1 MVELVKKKLTKI
13 VGIKKEQ
20 FNDFIK
26 QKEISVVKSRLI
38 PMYKLGDEMA
48 LTSVLLSSLRLVK
61 EFRQQVFANAK
72 MSRGG
77 KAYFYT
83 EVSFAEFPESR
94 VDGLILVVKSGVI
107 KDAAILE
114 VKNGRDKLD
123 QKQLERYQQIAR
135 KYSIPN
141 FITISNEFVTEP
153 SQSPLPLKSYKA
165 IDMYHFSWSYLLT
178 LAHVLLFK
186 NDTNIGDEDQ
196 IEIMK
201 EVVHYFESD
210 KAGVLGHNRMSSEW
224 GQVVDKVNKGG
235 SLKAS
240 DQFVYQAVRS
250 WQQQERDMALVLSR
264 AIGFVVECGHSK
276 YKGDLAQRLDDDCKA
291 LVQAHEI
298 DSLFRVKGAASDIG
312 AKLLFGKRAFELE
325 VTLKVP
331 TDKTT
336 KGQIGWL
343 KRQAET
349 CHKKTP
355 LLFDKLSKSI
365 FVEPRVKASRS
376 YERVPLGKFETISGL
391 VAGKELKEFRLVYV
405 LDFGA
410 RFSSPTK
417 FVELSQAMLKDFYS
431 GIVQH
436 LVRWEP
442 RAPKMV
448 RPQGALDEET
458 FIDQVNSGN
467 TYLDISKVVVSDSE
481 EGGSFFVNK

>member
-153 SQSPLPLKSYKA
+153 SQSPLPLKSYKT
-165 IDMYHFSWSYLLT
+165 IDMYHFSWSYLQNL
-178 LAHVLLFK
+178 
-186 NDTNIGDEDQ
+186 
-196 IEIMK
+196 
-201 EVVHYFESD
+201 
-210 KAGVLGHNRMSSEW
+210 
-224 GQVVDKVNKGG
+224 
-235 SLKAS
+235 
-240 DQFVYQAVRS
+240 
-250 WQQQERDMALVLSR
+250 
-264 AIGFVVECGHSK
+264 
-276 YKGDLAQRLDDDCKA
+276 
-291 LVQAHEI
+291 
-298 DSLFRVKGAASDIG
+298 
-312 AKLLFGKRAFELE
+312 
-325 VTLKVP
+325 
-331 TDKTT
+331 
-336 KGQIGWL
+336 
-343 KRQAET
+343 
-349 CHKKTP
+349 
-355 LLFDKLSKSI
+355 
-365 FVEPRVKASRS
+365 
-376 YERVPLGKFETISGL
+376 
-391 VAGKELKEFRLVYV
+391 
-405 LDFGA
+405 
-410 RFSSPTK
+410 
-417 FVELSQAMLKDFYS
+417 
-431 GIVQH
+431 
-436 LVRWEP
+436 
-442 RAPKMV
+442 
-448 RPQGALDEET
+448 
-458 FIDQVNSGN
+458 
-467 TYLDISKVVVSDSE
+467 
-481 EGGSFFVNK
+481 